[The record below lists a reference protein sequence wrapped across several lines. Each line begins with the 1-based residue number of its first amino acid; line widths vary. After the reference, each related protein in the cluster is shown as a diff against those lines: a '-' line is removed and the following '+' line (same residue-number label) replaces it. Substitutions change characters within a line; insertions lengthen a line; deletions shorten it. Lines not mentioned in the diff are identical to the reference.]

1 MIAFRWLVP
10 LAFLSVSVLGSPPPD
25 AGSCRPEVRAFREAE
40 MARAARRIEALSHP
54 EKYGVQPSQDL
65 DILETH
71 LDLFVDPENEHVS
84 GTVTLTFVPT
94 ATLAR
99 LDLRLHRA
107 LSLGGTAL
115 DGSAVAFRRKK
126 DKVSV
131 DFSPPLAAGKAHA
144 LAVSYS
150 GRPQVTGTLGGGMFF
165 SRHDGVASATTLS
178 EPFDSF
184 AWWPCVDDLAD
195 KSLARIDLTVP
206 PGMVGA
212 SNGSLADVEPNPDG
226 TTTYRW
232 VESYPISNYLISA
245 NVTNYSQF
253 GDLYTALDGIT
264 TMPLQHFVYP
274 EDLHRALVNFS
285 VIPEMITFMAQMCGE
300 YPFLGE
306 KYGMV
311 AFPWGGGM
319 EHQTLTSVGD
329 RFVGGSGS
337 YGELYLHELA
347 HQWWGDDVTCG
358 TWNDVWLN
366 EGFATYFEALWL
378 AREENIPMGR
388 AMAYFDDGQ
397 YDGYLRGSPYLRNGN
412 TAFADTGAI
421 YDKGAWVLH
430 MLRRVVGDGAFF
442 DALRAYRAAHAYG
455 NATTEDLRAAFEGEW
470 GGDLSWFFDQWVYT
484 VKRPIY
490 RLRWSQEAGASS
502 GFRVVVTLEQRQ
514 PHKVARRTTRRDVYL
529 MPLDLILHFEDG
541 TSEIRTVW
549 NDQRVQSFDFDVPK
563 AVASVGLDE
572 ENYVLKVLQ

>member
-1 MIAFRWLVP
+1 MGRARWFIS
-10 LAFLSVSVLGSPPPD
+10 LAFLSASVLAVPPPD
-25 AGSCRPEVRAFREAE
+25 AGSCRPEVRAFRESE
-40 MARAARRIEALSHP
+40 MARVARRMEVLSSP
-54 EKYGVQPSQDL
+54 EKYGVQPRQDL

-71 LDLFVDPENEHVS
+71 LDLSVDPEDERIA
-84 GTVTLTFVPT
+84 GTVTLTFTPT

-107 LSLGGTAL
+107 LSLEGTVL
-115 DGSAVAFRRKK
+115 DGSPLPSRRKK
-126 DKVSV
+126 DTISLA
-131 DFSPPLAAGKAHA
+131 FSPPLAAGEAHA

-150 GRPQVTGTLGGGMFF
+150 GKPQVTGALGGGMFF
-165 SRHDGVASATTLS
+165 SRHDGVPSATTLS

-212 SNGSLADVEPNPDG
+212 SNGTLSGVTHNADG

-232 VESYPISNYLISA
+232 IESYPISNYLISA
-245 NVTNYSQF
+245 NVTNYVQF
-253 GDLYTALDGIT
+253 GDVYTALDGTT

-274 EDLHRALVNFS
+274 EDLARALVNFS
-285 VIPEMITFMAQMCGE
+285 VIPEMIGFMAGMCGE

-329 RFVGGSGS
+329 RFVGGTGD

-347 HQWWGDDVTCG
+347 HQWWGDDVTCA

-378 AREENIPMGR
+378 AREEQISMGR

-397 YDGYLRGSPYLRNGN
+397 YEGYLRGSPYLKNGN

-430 MLRRVVGDGAFF
+430 MLRRIVGDGPFF
-442 DALRAYRAAHAYG
+442 DALLAYRATHAHG
-455 NATTEDLRAAFEGEW
+455 NATTEDLRAAFEDAWGE
-470 GGDLSWFFDQWVYT
+470 DLSWFFDQWVYT

-490 RLRWSQEAGASS
+490 RLRWNQEAAAPS
-502 GFRVVVTLEQRQ
+502 GFRVSVTVEQRQ

-529 MPLDLILHFEDG
+529 MPLDLTLHYADG
-541 TSEIRTVW
+541 TSETRTVW
-549 NDQRVQSFDFDVPK
+549 NDQRNQSFDLDTPAPVT
-563 AVASVGLDE
+563 SVGLDE